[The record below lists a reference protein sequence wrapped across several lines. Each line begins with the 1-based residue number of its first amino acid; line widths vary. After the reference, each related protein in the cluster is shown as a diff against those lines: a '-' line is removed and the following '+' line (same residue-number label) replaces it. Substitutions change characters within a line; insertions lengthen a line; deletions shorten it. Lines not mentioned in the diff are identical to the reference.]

1 MLSSCCVPCAASQV
15 GEFVIVGLGFSLP
28 AWQHLLIA
36 CSAINAASLLLY
48 PLVPESGRWLLSKG
62 RTEEARQFLE
72 RVARGNGS
80 HVPPERLTSSHS
92 SKQLAMAASARDV
105 EAACAPAVVGRL
117 EAGGSQDRSTSSAGD
132 TGEVPAGCPQAA
144 EAPVDLGQLLRRP
157 RLAHRLA
164 ILLVNS
170 FTLTGNFYGISM
182 AAGGIPGSM

>member
-1 MLSSCCVPCAASQV
+1 MVA
-15 GEFVIVGLGFSLP
+15 LGFGLP

-36 CSAINAASLLLY
+36 CGAINAVSLLLY

-62 RTEEARQFLE
+62 RTQKARQFLE
-72 RVARGNGS
+72 RVARGNKS
-80 HVPPERLTSSHS
+80 SVPPEPLASSHS
-92 SKQLAMAASARDV
+92 SKQLAAAAPAGDV
-105 EAACAPAVVGRL
+105 EAACDAPAMHGKQ
-117 EAGGSQDRSTSSAGD
+117 EDGSTTSSVDA
-132 TGEVPAGCPQAA
+132 TAEVPQATDV
-144 EAPVDLGQLLRRP
+144 PVDLGQLLRRP

>member
-1 MLSSCCVPCAASQV
+1 M
-15 GEFVIVGLGFSLP
+15 GLGFGLP

-36 CSAINAASLLLY
+36 CGAINAASLLLY

-80 HVPPERLTSSHS
+80 HVPPTGLTTSHS
-92 SKQLAMAASARDV
+92 CKNLAAAASTGDA
-105 EAACAPAVVGRL
+105 EAACVPAVAHGKL
-117 EAGGSQDRSTSSAGD
+117 AAGGSEDGSTSSAGD
-132 TGEVPAGCPQAA
+132 TGTGVPAGCPPQTG
-144 EAPVDLGQLLRRP
+144 EAPVDLGQLMRRP

-164 ILLVNS
+164 ILLVNC